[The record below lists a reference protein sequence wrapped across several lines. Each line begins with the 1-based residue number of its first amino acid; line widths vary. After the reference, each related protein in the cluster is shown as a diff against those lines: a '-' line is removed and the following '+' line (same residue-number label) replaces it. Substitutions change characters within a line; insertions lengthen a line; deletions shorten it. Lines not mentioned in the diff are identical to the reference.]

1 MYLGIGMKC
10 KKYEIISERK
20 EKKFMMSPKENLVFE
35 MNNLNRTLCKYLI
48 RLSTGEI
55 DNVAW
60 LDLNDGCG
68 SVLYALRGYFGEDEY
83 SPANRKIT
91 ILTPDD

>member
-1 MYLGIGMKC
+1 MKRL
-10 KKYEIISERK
+10 ENERRNRT
-20 EKKFMMSPKENLVFE
+20 MMSPKENLVFE

-68 SVLYALRGYFGEDEY
+68 SVLHALRGYFGEDEY
-83 SPANRKIT
+83 NPANRKIT

>member
-1 MYLGIGMKC
+1 
-10 KKYEIISERK
+10 
-20 EKKFMMSPKENLVFE
+20 MMSSKENLVFE

-68 SVLYALRGYFGEDEY
+68 SVLHALRRYFGEDVY
-83 SPANRKIT
+83 NFNNWDIT

>member
-35 MNNLNRTLCKYLI
+35 MNNLNRILCKYLI

-60 LDLNDGCG
+60 LNLTDGCG
-68 SVLYALRGYFGEDEY
+68 SVLHALRRYFGEDV
-83 SPANRKIT
+83 
-91 ILTPDD
+91 

>member
-1 MYLGIGMKC
+1 M
-10 KKYEIISERK
+10 ERRNRT
-20 EKKFMMSPKENLVFE
+20 MMSPKENLVFE

-48 RLSTGEI
+48 RLSTDEI
-55 DNVAW
+55 DDGAW

-68 SVLYALRGYFGEDEY
+68 SVLLALRWYFGEDIY
-83 SPANRKIT
+83 NPDNHKIT